1 MNHGGQDRQSHRPG
15 QGESR
20 PRDRRRQPRHEGQ
33 ARAGEGQREVRC
45 EEAQGRRQEDLMRS
59 RVGTIWRAAGEA
71 ALRYSES
78 SPVGALLNRR
88 YTATAAAAP
97 IAVAAR
103 SARKR
108 EGCVP
113 WILSATAGATVRT
126 PAEAAMP
133 YFARSTARSSCAF
146 VMFERPS
153 IFSRFACL

>member
-1 MNHGGQDRQSHRPG
+1 VPG
-15 QGESR
+15 TT
-20 PRDRRRQPRHEGQ
+20 
-33 ARAGEGQREVRC
+33 
-45 EEAQGRRQEDLMRS
+45 L
-59 RVGTIWRAAGEA
+59 WRAAGGA

-97 IAVAAR
+97 IAVAAK

-108 EGCVP
+108 EGCAP

-126 PAEAAMP
+126 AVEAATR
-133 YFARSTARSSCAF
+133 YFARSMARSSCAF

-153 IFSRFACL
+153 IFRRFACV